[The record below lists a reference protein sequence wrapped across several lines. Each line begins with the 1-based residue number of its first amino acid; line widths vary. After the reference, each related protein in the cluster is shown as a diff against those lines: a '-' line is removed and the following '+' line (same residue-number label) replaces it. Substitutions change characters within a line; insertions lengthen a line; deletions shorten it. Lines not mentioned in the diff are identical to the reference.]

1 MSFRKLPK
9 VELHVHIEG
18 AAPPAFIRGLA
29 REKNLDISGIFSP
42 HGGYQYRDFWQ
53 FLDVYEAATSAIQTP
68 EDYHRLTLAVLEE
81 SAAQGVIYTEMFL
94 SPDFCGGRDVAA
106 WRDYLHAIREA
117 AEMAEK
123 THGIVLRGVVT
134 AIRHFGPDRA
144 REAALCAA
152 LRKGLAAAAPG
163 YRLRP
168 QDAAPAPGSG
178 DIGLVLVLDGQGPDR
193 LRGHLEWR
201 RGPRGRPETGATVT
215 LDALDTGLRPDM
227 FENFVTVLLRASA
240 LPFATDQTDG

>member
-1 MSFRKLPK
+1 MRGAGIGLAAVLATSGASRAMSAGPER
-9 VELHVHIEG
+9 
-18 AAPPAFIRGLA
+18 AAPVLAYACPPASGAFSADLA
-29 REKNLDISGIFSP
+29 
-42 HGGYQYRDFWQ
+42 
-53 FLDVYEAATSAIQTP
+53 
-68 EDYHRLTLAVLEE
+68 
-81 SAAQGVIYTEMFL
+81 
-94 SPDFCGGRDVAA
+94 
-106 WRDYLHAIREA
+106 
-117 AEMAEK
+117 
-123 THGIVLRGVVT
+123 
-134 AIRHFGPDRA
+134 
-144 REAALCAA
+144 AALCAA